1 MYRSAVA
8 VLLLLTL
15 NPSQPSF
22 VEGGPEEAWVSR
34 SADGKLAYRADEKGN
49 HIPDFSRVGYKDSDV
64 PIPNLRVTR
73 TVEPPGDKAAFADA
87 LIQKALDETKSGAV
101 LLKRGT
107 YRLQGSLTLRN
118 PGVLLRGEGEGAEG
132 GTVLIATLK
141 KQHTLIVVGGEGQAQ
156 VERDSRQEITDDYV
170 PCGADTLTVADASG
184 FKIGDEVIVRR
195 ASTAKWI
202 TTIGMDKIPPRSDG
216 IAIQQWAP
224 GSKDLAFERRI
235 TAISGKTLTL
245 DAPVTNALER
255 EFGPHTVSKL
265 RFPQRIEEVGVENL
279 RCVSEFA
286 SPYDEDHGWS
296 AIAFRAARNGWV
308 RKVTAE
314 HFGFACVAIG
324 RSARNITVEDSTCLD
339 PISKIEGGRRYPFQ
353 LTGQRNLVQRCKARN
368 GRHDFAL
375 DSSVPGPNVFT
386 NCTATE
392 SHADSGPHHRWSCGV
407 LYDNLKITA
416 AKGAKGVGI
425 NIRNRGN
432 LGTGHGWTGAFQV
445 VWNSTAPE
453 LIVQN
458 PPTARNWV
466 VTETAI
472 PSLFQAQLAQRQAKP

>member
-1 MYRSAVA
+1 MFRSTAA
-8 VLLLLTL
+8 LLSLCLVFI
-15 NPSQPSF
+15 PCAKPQ
-22 VEGGPEEAWVSR
+22 GGQNAPWVSR
-34 SADGKLAYRADEKGN
+34 TVDGTLTYRADEKGN
-49 HIPDFSRVGYKDSDV
+49 RIPDFSRVGYKDGDA
-64 PIPNLRVTR
+64 PIPELPVTR
-73 TVEPPGDKAAFADA
+73 VVEPLADKAAFADA
-87 LIQKALDETKSGAV
+87 IVQKALDETKSGAV

-107 YRLQGSLTLRN
+107 YRFAGGIFLRN
-118 PGVLLRGEGEGAEG
+118 PGVVLRGEGEGVD
-132 GTVLIATLK
+132 GTVLVATQK

-156 VERDSRQEITDDYV
+156 AEKDSRQEITDDYV

-184 FKIGDEVIVRR
+184 FKVGDEVIVRR

-202 TTIGMDKIPPRSDG
+202 SVLGMDKIPPRSDG
-216 IAIQQWAP
+216 TAIQQWAP

-255 EFGPHTVSKL
+255 EFGPHAVSQL
-265 RFPQRIEEVGVENL
+265 HFPQRIEEIGVENL
-279 RCVSEFA
+279 RCISEFA

-308 RKVTAE
+308 RHITAE

-339 PISKIEGGRRYPFQ
+339 PVSKIEGGRRYPFQ
-353 LTGQRNLVQRCKARN
+353 ITGQRNLVQRCKARN

-375 DSSVPGPNVFT
+375 DSSVPGPNVFSD
-386 NCTATE
+386 CTATQ

-407 LYDNLKITA
+407 LYDNVTITA

-432 LGTGHGWTGAFQV
+432 LGTGHGWTGAYQV
-445 VWNSTAPE
+445 IWNSTAPE
-453 LIVQN
+453 MIVQN

-472 PSLFQAQLAQRQAKP
+472 PSLYKAQCAQRQAKP